1 MDVHDQRRFQMA
13 AKNAKGEILTMSSN
27 ILNKIMFMSYHLQ
40 MDGWFGHIVELIQ
53 VEGEKSTYKTI
64 YTFPSSE
71 QH

>member
-1 MDVHDQRRFQMA
+1 MDIHDQRRFQMA
-13 AKNAKGEILTMSSN
+13 AKNAKGESITMSSN

-53 VEGEKSTYKTI
+53 VEGENHTFKSI
-64 YTFPSSE
+64 YDFPSTG